1 MHGVLTTTGY
11 APKCLCG
18 VVLHFYL
25 ENSFPRHAEEMSRS
39 KQTDLVFVSHAFR
52 STWHKWHVPWI
63 LQRTLKW
70 NIYHGDRKLGNITQ
84 AATENTAEV
93 VIMAPVNI
101 GHFLSNDL
109 TVLILHKLSW
119 RRPCLFIGMFSRKR
133 FHEGGIWQQWSLKK
147 SFSDKQC
154 GQTSKRYLPRVQPK
168 ENTS

>member
-1 MHGVLTTTGY
+1 MHDVLTTTGY

-70 NIYHGDRKLGNITQ
+70 NIYHGDRKLSNIAQ
-84 AATENTAEV
+84 AATENTAKV

-109 TVLILHKLSW
+109 TVLILQKLSW
-119 RRPCLFIGMFSRKR
+119 RRLSFYRDVFTKAFPRGRHLAAVKP
-133 FHEGGIWQQWSLKK
+133 KK

-168 ENTS
+168 ANTS